1 MERVANKIGCFQG
14 QVDPHFIS
22 APALSFCWEAVRGG
36 AYFILRFTEWIPLR
50 LETCLEEKV
59 LI

>member
-14 QVDPHFIS
+14 QVNPHFIS

-36 AYFILRFTEWIPLR
+36 AYFILRFTE
-50 LETCLEEKV
+50 
-59 LI
+59 

>member
-1 MERVANKIGCFQG
+1 MERVANKIGCFQS
-14 QVDPHFIS
+14 QVNPHFIS

-36 AYFILRFTEWIPLR
+36 AYFHSPIQRMKTLR